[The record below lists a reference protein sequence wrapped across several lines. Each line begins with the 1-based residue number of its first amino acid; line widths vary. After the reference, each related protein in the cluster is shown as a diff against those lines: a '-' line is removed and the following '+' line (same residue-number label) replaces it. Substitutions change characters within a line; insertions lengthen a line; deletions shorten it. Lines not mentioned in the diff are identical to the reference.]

1 MGHGTEADSDK
12 DYGELQQALTDG
24 GFKNIYITTVESEE
38 WNTERVLNEIEGKG
52 YKKVVLHPLMVVA
65 GDHAHND
72 MASDEPDSLRTQF
85 ENAGYEV
92 DCILDGLG
100 QVPEIQQIYVAHV
113 QEALDQI
120 G

>member
-1 MGHGTEADSDK
+1 M
-12 DYGELQQALTDG
+12 
-24 GFKNIYITTVESEE
+24 
-38 WNTERVLNEIEGKG
+38 NEIEGKG

-72 MASDEPDSLRTQF
+72 MASDESDSLRTQF
-85 ENAGYEV
+85 EDAGYEV